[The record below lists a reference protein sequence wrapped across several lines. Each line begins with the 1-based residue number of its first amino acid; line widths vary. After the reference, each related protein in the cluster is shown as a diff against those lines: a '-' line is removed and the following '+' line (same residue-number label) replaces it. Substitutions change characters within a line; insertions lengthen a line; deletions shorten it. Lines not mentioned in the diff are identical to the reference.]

1 MRISDW
7 SSDVCSSDLIWGEVA
22 AVQAHRNRLPTEYLA
37 DLGYLNERVICAHCR
52 CMDPREEEILGK
64 TGAVVAFNSAI
75 AARRGLSPRIADL
88 EAHGCTI
95 RSEERRVGKECV
107 STGRSRWSPVP

>member
-22 AVQAHRNRLPTEYLA
+22 AVQAHRNRLPTENLA

-52 CMDPREEEILGK
+52 CMDPREEEIIGK

-75 AARRGLSPRIADL
+75 AARGA
-88 EAHGCTI
+88 
-95 RSEERRVGKECV
+95 ERRGGKEGD
-107 STGRSRWSPVP
+107 SMGSSRWERST

>member
-37 DLGYLNERVICAHCR
+37 ALGSLTERVICAHCR
-52 CMDPREEEILGK
+52 CMDPREVEILGK
-64 TGAVVAFNSAI
+64 TGAVVAFNSAL
-75 AARRGLSPRIADL
+75 AARRGLRPRIADL
-88 EAHGCTI
+88 AA
-95 RSEERRVGKECV
+95 RSAQRRVGHE
-107 STGRSRWSPVP
+107 